1 MEICQIF
8 SKILYGGEN
17 MEHNYPRFTLRIS
30 TTLHEKLQCTADYN
44 ARSKNKE
51 IEIAIKRYI
60 TDFERLH
67 GEIKTKS

>member
-1 MEICQIF
+1 
-8 SKILYGGEN
+8 